1 MTYGLRT
8 IRMRPLNR
16 GCVEKIV
23 IVFTDEN
30 CQPIT
35 KSGKVL
41 YLTAKKK
48 QWDFDKED
56 TSALFKV
63 KGVVDSTET
72 NRVVFNLTE
81 KDTYLGAD
89 KTYFCDIVET
99 DSDGSSNARRVFLGS
114 FDVVGGA
121 NNKQAGDN
129 L

>member
-1 MTYGLRT
+1 MNGLRV
-8 IRMRPLNR
+8 IRMNSLNR
-16 GCVEKIV
+16 GCVERV
-23 IVFTDEN
+23 VMVFTDED
-30 CQPIT
+30 CKPIS
-35 KSGKVL
+35 KADKVL

-48 QWDFDKED
+48 QWDLDKED

-63 KGVVDSTET
+63 KGAIDPSEP

-81 KDTYLGAD
+81 KDTYLDAN

-114 FDVVGGA
+114 FDVIGGA
-121 NNKQAGDN
+121 NNKQAGDR

>member
-1 MTYGLRT
+1 MNGLRV
-8 IRMRPLNR
+8 IRMNSLNR
-16 GCVEKIV
+16 GCVERV
-23 IVFTDEN
+23 VTLFTDEN

-35 KSGKVL
+35 KAGKVL

-48 QWDFDKED
+48 QWDLDKED
-56 TSALFKV
+56 ASALFKV
-63 KGVVDSTET
+63 RGVIDPSEP

-81 KDTYLGAD
+81 KDTYLDAN

-99 DSDGSSNARRVFLGS
+99 DSDGSPNARRVFLGS
-114 FDVVGGA
+114 FEIIGGA

>member
-1 MTYGLRT
+1 MTNGLRT

-23 IVFTDEN
+23 IIFTDEN

-35 KSGKVL
+35 KISKVL

-63 KGVVDSTET
+63 KGIIDPIET

-81 KDTYLGAD
+81 KDTYLDAD

-99 DSDGSSNARRVFLGS
+99 DSDESSNARRVFIGS
-114 FDVVGGA
+114 FDVIGGA

>member
-1 MTYGLRT
+1 MNGLRVT
-8 IRMRPLNR
+8 RMNSLNR
-16 GCVEKIV
+16 GCVERVV

-30 CQPIT
+30 CQPILKT
-35 KSGKVL
+35 DKVL

-48 QWDFDKED
+48 QWDLDKED

-63 KGVVDSTET
+63 RGVIDPSEP
-72 NRVVFNLTE
+72 NRATFNLTE
-81 KDTYLGAD
+81 KDTYLDAN

-114 FDVVGGA
+114 FEVIGGA

>member
-1 MTYGLRT
+1 MNGLRVT
-8 IRMRPLNR
+8 RMNSLNR
-16 GCVEKIV
+16 GCVERVV

-30 CQPIT
+30 CQPILKT
-35 KSGKVL
+35 DKVL

-48 QWDFDKED
+48 QWDLDKED

-63 KGVVDSTET
+63 RGVIDPSEP
-72 NRVVFNLTE
+72 NRVTFNLTE
-81 KDTYLGAD
+81 KDTYLDAN

-114 FDVVGGA
+114 FEVIGGA

>member
-1 MTYGLRT
+1 MTNGLRT

-35 KSGKVL
+35 KISKVL

-63 KGVVDSTET
+63 KGIIDPIET

-81 KDTYLGAD
+81 KDTYLDAD

-99 DSDGSSNARRVFLGS
+99 DSDESSNARRVFIGS

-121 NNKQAGDN
+121 NNKQTGDN

>member
-1 MTYGLRT
+1 MNGLRV
-8 IRMRPLNR
+8 IRMNSLSR
-16 GCVEKIV
+16 GCVERVV
-23 IVFTDEN
+23 ILFTDEN

-35 KSGKVL
+35 KAGKVL

-48 QWDFDKED
+48 QWDLDKED
-56 TSALFKV
+56 ASALFKV
-63 KGVVDSTET
+63 RGVIDPSEP

-81 KDTYLGAD
+81 KDTYLDAN

-114 FDVVGGA
+114 FEIIGGA

>member
-1 MTYGLRT
+1 MNGLRV
-8 IRMRPLNR
+8 IRMNSLNR
-16 GCVEKIV
+16 GCVERVV
-23 IVFTDEN
+23 ILFTDEN

-35 KSGKVL
+35 KAGKVL

-48 QWDFDKED
+48 QWDLDKED
-56 TSALFKV
+56 ASALFKV
-63 KGVVDSTET
+63 RGVIDPSEP

-81 KDTYLGAD
+81 KDTYLDAN

-114 FDVVGGA
+114 FEIIGGA

>member
-1 MTYGLRT
+1 
-8 IRMRPLNR
+8 MRPLNR

-23 IVFTDEN
+23 IVFIDEN

-35 KSGKVL
+35 KISKVL

-63 KGVVDSTET
+63 KGIIDPIET

-81 KDTYLGAD
+81 KDTYLDAD

-99 DSDGSSNARRVFLGS
+99 DSDESSNARRVFIGS
-114 FDVVGGA
+114 FDVIGGA
-121 NNKQAGDN
+121 NNKQAGDS

>member
-1 MTYGLRT
+1 MNGLRVV
-8 IRMRPLNR
+8 RMNPLNR
-16 GCVEKIV
+16 GCVERVV

-30 CQPIT
+30 CQPIAKT
-35 KSGKVL
+35 GKVL

-48 QWDFDKED
+48 QWDLDKED
-56 TSALFKV
+56 TTALFKIR
-63 KGVVDSTET
+63 GVIDPSEP

-81 KDTYLGAD
+81 KDTYLDAN

-99 DSDGSSNARRVFLGS
+99 DSDGSYNARRVFLGS
-114 FDVVGGA
+114 FEVIGGA

>member
-1 MTYGLRT
+1 MNGLRVV
-8 IRMRPLNR
+8 RMNSLNR
-16 GCVEKIV
+16 GCVERVV

-30 CQPIT
+30 CKPIA
-35 KSGKVL
+35 KADKVL

-48 QWDFDKED
+48 QWDLDKED
-56 TSALFKV
+56 TSALFKIR
-63 KGVVDSTET
+63 GVIDPSEL

-81 KDTYLGAD
+81 KDTYLDAD
-89 KTYFCDIVET
+89 KTYYCDIIET

-114 FDVVGGA
+114 FEVIGGA

>member
-1 MTYGLRT
+1 MNGLRVV
-8 IRMRPLNR
+8 RMNPLNR
-16 GCVEKIV
+16 GCVERVV

-30 CQPIT
+30 CQPILKT
-35 KSGKVL
+35 DKIL

-48 QWDFDKED
+48 QWDLDKED

-63 KGVVDSTET
+63 RGVIDPSES
-72 NRVVFNLTE
+72 NRVIFNLTE
-81 KDTYLGAD
+81 KDTYLDAN

-114 FDVVGGA
+114 FNVIGGA
-121 NNKQAGDN
+121 NNKQTGDS

>member
-1 MTYGLRT
+1 MNGLRVT
-8 IRMRPLNR
+8 RMNSLNR
-16 GCVEKIV
+16 GCVERVV
-23 IVFTDEN
+23 ILFTDEN
-30 CQPIT
+30 CKPIS
-35 KSGKVL
+35 KADKVL

-48 QWDFDKED
+48 QWDLDKED
-56 TSALFKV
+56 TSALFKIR
-63 KGVVDSTET
+63 GVIDSSEP

-81 KDTYLGAD
+81 KDTYLDAN

-114 FDVVGGA
+114 FDVIGGA

>member
-1 MTYGLRT
+1 
-8 IRMRPLNR
+8 MRPLNR

-23 IVFTDEN
+23 IIFTDEN

-35 KSGKVL
+35 KISKVL

-63 KGVVDSTET
+63 KGIIDPIET

-81 KDTYLGAD
+81 KDTYLDAD

-99 DSDGSSNARRVFLGS
+99 DSDESSNARRAFIGS
-114 FDVVGGA
+114 FDVIGGA

>member
-1 MTYGLRT
+1 MNGLRVV
-8 IRMRPLNR
+8 RMNSLNR
-16 GCVEKIV
+16 GCVERVV

-30 CQPIT
+30 CKPIS
-35 KSGKVL
+35 KANKAL

-48 QWDFDKED
+48 QWDLDKED
-56 TSALFKV
+56 TSALFKIR
-63 KGVVDSTET
+63 GVIDPSEP

-81 KDTYLGAD
+81 KDTYLDAN
-89 KTYFCDIVET
+89 KIYFCDIVET

-114 FDVVGGA
+114 FEVIGGA

>member
-1 MTYGLRT
+1 MTNGLRT

-35 KSGKVL
+35 KISKVL

-63 KGVVDSTET
+63 KGIIDSIET

-81 KDTYLGAD
+81 KDTYLDAD

-99 DSDGSSNARRVFLGS
+99 DSDESSNARRVFIGS
-114 FDVVGGA
+114 FDVIGGA